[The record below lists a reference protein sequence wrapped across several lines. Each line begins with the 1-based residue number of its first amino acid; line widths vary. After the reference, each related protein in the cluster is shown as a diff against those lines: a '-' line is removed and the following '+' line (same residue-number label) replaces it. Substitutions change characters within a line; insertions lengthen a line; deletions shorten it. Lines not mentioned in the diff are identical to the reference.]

1 MQGQV
6 AWQGFKSGDWNKAGH
21 INVFD
26 FIEQNYREYKGEADF
41 LETATARTKRLWKT
55 VQDEEERQREQDIY
69 EAETT
74 ANADVDA
81 FAPGF
86 ISEDDRLITG
96 LQTDRLFK
104 RPVMYREGIRNIR
117 GALEAHGLR
126 TSPEVDN
133 EIFAIFPTHNDAVF
147 DLYTPQVRKLRSTHI
162 LSALPDNSSRGR
174 LIGDYRRVALY
185 GVDYLIEQ
193 KQADS
198 LKLADQIDAGGLN
211 DIMQLR
217 QEVNSQIKALKDLK
231 SMALKYGHD
240 LSGPATNFQEAVHWL
255 YFAYL
260 AACKQ
265 QDGAAMSVGRIDS
278 FLDIY
283 AERDLKAK
291 IITERGIQEI
301 IDDFV
306 IKLRVIRFLRHPNFD
321 EMYAGNPIWATLTLG
336 GMLTDEDGKKRQ
348 TLVTKTSY
356 RLIQTIK
363 NLGPAPEPNL
373 TVLWDDDLPKA
384 WKEYVAKIS
393 IDTSTIQF
401 ENDRLI
407 RQQFDSNDA
416 TIGCCVSPMVKSQK
430 GQETCQLFGA
440 RFNLGKVLLAGLN
453 GGLEEFSRES
463 IFAGDPPVWAKSL
476 LDNQAYSGVLDYDLV
491 WADHFLP
498 MLKFVIQEY
507 VAALNIIHY
516 SCDRNFYESLE
527 MALYDT
533 EVFRTMGFG
542 IAGLSHVVDSLSAI
556 KYARVEPVVE
566 DGVIVDFVIDSDD
579 FPRFGNNDDRAD
591 DIALKIVRTVKD
603 ELMRHYE
610 DGKIYRQAYPTLS
623 LLTIT
628 ANVAYGAATGALPD
642 GAWLAS
648 ASSSHTDAVMHRVR
662 AGRGPRE
669 PFAPGA
675 NPSNGKDQNGIIA
688 SMASLAKI
696 PFADCLD
703 GISLTITVVPQALAS
718 TEKQLVEIL
727 DTMTEANL
735 YHCNINVV
743 DKARLLDAYENP
755 DKYNYGTIVVRV
767 SGYAV
772 DFLKLPKDK
781 QLDVINRTFHD
792 KVN

>member
-1 MQGQV
+1 MRGV
-6 AWQGFKSGDWNKAGH
+6 SEWPEWQGFKAGDWSEFGNV
-21 INVFD
+21 NVFD
-26 FIEQNYREYKGEADF
+26 FIEHNYTEYKDHADF
-41 LETATARTKRLWKT
+41 LESATARTKRLWKT
-55 VQDEEERQREQDIY
+55 VQDEEERQRQQNIY
-69 EAETT
+69 EAETSV
-74 ANADVDA
+74 NADVDA
-81 FAPGF
+81 FKPGF
-86 ISEDDRLITG
+86 ISEDDNLIVG
-96 LQTDRLFK
+96 LQTDALFK

-126 TSPEVDN
+126 TSPSVDN
-133 EIFAIFPTHNDAVF
+133 EVFALFQTHNDAVF
-147 DLYTPQVRKLRSTHI
+147 DLYTPQIRKLRSSHI

-185 GVDYLIEQ
+185 GIDYLMQQ
-193 KQADS
+193 KQVDS
-198 LKLADQIDAGGLN
+198 LELADKIDSGAL
-211 DIMQLR
+211 DDVMQLR
-217 QEVNSQIKALKDLK
+217 QEVSSQIKALADLK
-231 SMALKYGHD
+231 VMAQRYGYD
-240 LSGPATNFQEAVHWL
+240 ISKPATSFKEAVLWL
-255 YFAYL
+255 YLSYL

-283 AERDLKAK
+283 AERDLKAGK
-291 IITERGIQEI
+291 IKEREIQEI

-306 IKLRVIRFLRHPNFD
+306 IKLRVIRFLRHPAFD

-336 GMLTDEDGKKRQ
+336 GMLADEDGKKRK

-356 RLIQTIK
+356 RLVQTIN

-384 WKEYVAKIS
+384 WKEYIAKVS
-393 IDTSTIQF
+393 TDTSTIQF

-407 RQQFDSNDA
+407 REEFKSNDA
-416 TIGCCVSPMVKSQK
+416 TIGCCVSPMIKSQK
-430 GQETCQLFGA
+430 GKETCQLFGA
-440 RFNLGKVLLAGLN
+440 RFNLGKVFLAGLN
-453 GGLEEFSRES
+453 GGLEEFSGES
-463 IFAGDPPVWAKSL
+463 IFVSKPAWAQSIVA
-476 LDNQAYSGVLDYDLV
+476 NPAYSDRLEFDLV
-491 WADHFLP
+491 WNDHFLP

-507 VAALNIIHY
+507 IAALNIIHY

-542 IAGLSHVVDSLSAI
+542 VAGLSHVVDAFSAI
-556 KYARVEPVVE
+556 KHARVEPVIE
-566 DGVIVDFVIDSDD
+566 SGVVVDFKIDSDD

-591 DIALKIVRTVKD
+591 DIALKIVRAIKT

-610 DGKIYRQAYPTLS
+610 DGKIYRQAFPTLS

-642 GAWLAS
+642 GALLNGK
-648 ASSSHTDAVMHRVR
+648 DGERVGR
-662 AGRGPRE
+662 APRE

-675 NPSNGKDQNGIIA
+675 NPSNGQDKAGIIA

-703 GISLTITVVPQALAS
+703 GVSLTITVVPQALGNTAG
-718 TEKQLVEIL
+718 QLVEIL

-735 YHCNINVV
+735 YHCNVNVV
-743 DKARLLDAYENP
+743 SKERLLEAYENP
-755 DKYNYGTIVVRV
+755 EKFNYGTIVVRV

-781 QLDVINRTFHD
+781 QLDIINRTFHD
-792 KVN
+792 KVK